1 MGSSGINESTWGSA
15 TLISVRIFTPTTS
28 SLVVPP
34 CTQVSLIVCKRKSP
48 PLLHPP
54 WRSRSLLHQKENT
67 LSGSVVPSW
76 LPSPPSKLWGSP
88 RPNTTKPV
96 HPSSTESAS
105 KCTFTVLCTFIL
117 HTFVMHTSVFCFV
130 CWIKYPEQ
138 NKIQ

>member
-48 PLLHPP
+48 PSLHPP
-54 WRSRSLLHQKENT
+54 RRSRSSLHQKENT

-76 LPSPPSKLWGSP
+76 LPSPPSKLCGSP

-96 HPSSTESAS
+96 HPPSTESAS
-105 KCTFTVLCTFIL
+105 KCFKRTKKVLLHLNVLFCTLF
-117 HTFVMHTSVFCFV
+117 TSVLSLCF
-130 CWIKYPEQ
+130 
-138 NKIQ
+138 